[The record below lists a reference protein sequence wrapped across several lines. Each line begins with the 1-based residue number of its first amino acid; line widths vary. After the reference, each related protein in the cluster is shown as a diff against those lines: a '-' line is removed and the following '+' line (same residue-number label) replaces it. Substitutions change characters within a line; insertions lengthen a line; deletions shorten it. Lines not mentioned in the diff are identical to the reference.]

1 MFVKNLL
8 RRKTRTL
15 LTVIGIAIGVAA
27 IIALGALAEGLKE
40 GYSSILTGNK
50 ADLVLSQPN
59 SFDIAYS
66 SIDESI
72 GVQLAQAPEV
82 ADISGMLQGFSQVEN
97 EPIFFIFG
105 YPVDSFLLERFE
117 IVAGENLNAY
127 QSRRTQGTPI
137 LLGSAAAEIMN
148 KKTGDSLRLTGSI
161 YRIVGIYQT
170 GDAFEDSGAL
180 LSLEDAQVLLGK
192 PRQVNVFYIRLKDP
206 SLKDRFSTRI
216 ERQYADLSL
225 SGIQEFADD
234 QYLVDVI
241 DGYVWA
247 IGGLAI
253 LIGGVGMMNSQLMS
267 VLERT
272 REIGVL
278 RALGWSKRR
287 VLWMIMLE
295 TVSVSI
301 IGGVLGVA
309 LGYFILTSLARF
321 NVLMGVGVV
330 NVSYDLLLQ
339 AFIVVIILGVVGGLY
354 PAWRASRLQPIDAL
368 RYEGGSSQQIRR
380 LPVGGL
386 AIQSLWQ
393 RAGRTL
399 LTLTAISLTVGSIM
413 VLEGILRGS
422 ADAMNIIFVDTNMEI
437 MIRQA
442 NIADTSTS
450 AIDERLVDKIAA
462 LPEVKSTSSIVFT
475 AVMLP
480 ESSGFFI
487 IQGYAPKE
495 MGIQK
500 FSITEGNLITS
511 NHQIMIGRMMATSL
525 NKNVGDTIEL
535 SGIRFRIVGI
545 FESKVGWE
553 EMGGV
558 ITLRDAQAFTGRPRK
573 VTMLSVKVNNPLQ
586 AGKVVDR
593 INQEFPELHAALAG
607 DFVDQMPDMQ
617 SADSMMAG
625 ISLLAIIVGGV
636 GVLNTMLM
644 AVFERTREIGILRAL
659 GWRRR
664 AILEMILREA
674 VTLGGIGGL
683 AGIGLAF
690 LLSFLMQ
697 MTPVYGE
704 ALVPTWQVDIF
715 LRAILVAISLG
726 LAGGLYPAYRATL
739 LQPIEALR
747 YE

>member
-1 MFVKNLL
+1 MTIF
-8 RRKTRTL
+8 
-15 LTVIGIAIGVAA
+15 GIAIGIAS

-50 ADLVLSQPN
+50 ADLVLSQPD

-72 GVQLAQAPEV
+72 GDLLAQAPEV
-82 ADISGMLQGFSQVEN
+82 ADVSGMLQGFSQVEN

-105 YPVDSFLLERFE
+105 YPENSFLLERFE
-117 IVAGENLNAY
+117 IVAGENLDA
-127 QSRRTQGTPI
+127 SKTKTKQGRPI
-137 LLGSAAAEIMN
+137 LLGSAAAEIMK
-148 KKTGDSLRLTGSI
+148 KKTGDSLRLTGSV
-161 YRIVGIYQT
+161 YRIAGIYQT

-180 LSLEDAQVLLGK
+180 LSLEDAQILLGK
-192 PRQVNVFYIRLKDP
+192 PRQVNVFYIRLRDP
-206 SLKDRFSTRI
+206 SLQDRFTTRI
-216 ERQYADLSL
+216 ERQYPDLSL
-225 SGIQEFADD
+225 SGIQEFADN
-234 QYLVDVI
+234 QFLVDAI
-241 DGYVWA
+241 EGYVWA

-253 LIGGVGMMNSQLMS
+253 LIGAVGMMNSQLMS

-278 RALGWSKRR
+278 RALGWRRQR
-287 VLWMIMLE
+287 VLWMILTE
-295 TVSVSI
+295 TVSVSV
-301 IGGVLGVA
+301 IGGALGVL
-309 LGYFILTSLARF
+309 LGYLMLTSLSNF

-339 AFIVVIILGVVGGLY
+339 AFILVIILGIVGGVY
-354 PAWRASRLQPIDAL
+354 PAWRASRMQPIEAL
-368 RYEGGSSQQIRR
+368 RYEGGSSQSIHR
-380 LPVGGL
+380 LPFGGL
-386 AIQSLWQ
+386 AFQNLWQ
-393 RAGRTL
+393 RAGRTF

-413 VLEGILRGS
+413 ALEGILRGS
-422 ADAMNIIFVDTNMEI
+422 ADAMNLMFMDANMEI
-437 MIRQA
+437 MVRQA
-442 NIADTSTS
+442 NIADTTTS

-462 LPEVKSTSSIVFT
+462 LPEVKSTSGIVFT

-480 ESSGFFI
+480 ESAGFFI

-500 FSITEGNLITS
+500 FNIVEGKSLTS
-511 NHQIMIGRMMATSL
+511 NHQIIIGKMMATSL
-525 NKNVGDTIEL
+525 NKEVGDTIEL
-535 SGIRFRIVGI
+535 SGTRFRIVGI
-545 FESKVGWE
+545 FESKVSWE

-558 ITLRDAQAFTGRPRK
+558 ITLRDSQTLTGRPRK
-573 VTMLSVKVNNPLQ
+573 VTMLSIKLHNPLQ
-586 AGKVVDR
+586 APTVVER
-593 INQEFPELHAALAG
+593 INQEYPELHAALAG

-664 AILEMILREA
+664 AILEMILQEA
-674 VTLGGIGGL
+674 ITLGLIGGL
-683 AGIGLAF
+683 TGIGLAF
-690 LLSFLMQ
+690 LLIFLMQ
-697 MTPVYGE
+697 MTPMYGS
-704 ALVPTWQVDIF
+704 ALIPTWQVDIF
-715 LRAILVAISLG
+715 IRAFIVALSLG
-726 LAGGLYPAYRATL
+726 VVGGLYPAYRATR